1 MIRVALFED
10 IKEIRELLSETIENC
25 EGLLMTG
32 AYANANDALKVMK
45 RDRPDVVLMDIQ
57 MSGISGI
64 EAVRTIKA
72 SFPEIQILMQTVFED
87 NARIFA
93 AICAGASG
101 YILKD
106 ASPERYLDAI
116 IEVSQGGA
124 PMSPVIARKV
134 LTMFQ
139 GQNTAAPKEEYHEL
153 SPTEQKVLGCLVRG
167 LSYKLIADE
176 CKISISTVNFHLKNI
191 YRKLHVNSA
200 TEAISKALR
209 QQLTSS

>member
-10 IKEIRELLSETIENC
+10 IKEIRELLTEAIQNS
-25 EGLLMTG
+25 EGLFITG
-32 AYANANDALKVMK
+32 AYANANDALRIMK

-57 MSGISGI
+57 MPGISGI

-72 SFPEIQILMQTVFED
+72 NFPEIQILMQTVFED

-93 AICAGASG
+93 ALCAGASG

-106 ASPERYLDAI
+106 ASPERYLEAI
-116 IEVSQGGA
+116 VEVAQGGA

-139 GQNTAAPKEEYHEL
+139 GQNPVSPKEEYHEL
-153 SPTEQKVLGCLVRG
+153 SQTEQKILGHLVKG

-176 CKISISTVNFHLKNI
+176 CNISTSTVNFHLKNI

-209 QQLTSS
+209 QKLSN

>member
-10 IKEIRELLSETIENC
+10 IKEIRELLTEAIQNS
-25 EGLLMTG
+25 EGLFITG
-32 AYANANDALKVMK
+32 AYANANDALKIMK

-57 MSGISGI
+57 MPGISGI
-64 EAVRTIKA
+64 EAVRTIKTH
-72 SFPEIQILMQTVFED
+72 FPEIQILMQTVFED
-87 NARIFA
+87 NSRIFA
-93 AICAGASG
+93 AVCAGASG

-106 ASPERYLDAI
+106 ASPERYLEAI
-116 IEVSQGGA
+116 VEVAQGGA

-139 GQNTAAPKEEYHEL
+139 GQNPVSHKEEYHEL
-153 SPTEQKVLGCLVRG
+153 SQTEQKILGHLVKG

-176 CKISISTVNFHLKNI
+176 CKISTSTVNFHLKNI

-209 QQLTSS
+209 QKLSN